1 MFQLITADQ
10 VTATHK
16 LYWLLRKLKIIGLVE
31 TVTQQIRLSEYGRPI
46 RYNLQ
51 LIKYHADMKGK
62 FTPEEAL
69 TMLTMWGE
77 EFSTDGTSS

>member
-1 MFQLITADQ
+1 MTAGQ

-16 LYWLLRKLKIIGLVE
+16 LYGLLRKLKVIGLVE
-31 TVTQQIRLSEYGRPI
+31 TVTQQIRLSEDGGPI

-62 FTPEEAL
+62 FTLEEAL